1 MGNPG
6 VFRTLGSE
14 ILLQEWYKGQPWQ
27 NGFQNIILLR
37 LEEDSH
43 RHDWT
48 KKTIPGTDFWKKGNP
63 GVFCTLG
70 SEILLQEWYKGQ
82 PWQNGFQNIIL
93 LRLEEDS
100 HRHDW
105 TKKTIPGTDF
115 WKKGN
120 PGVFCTLGSEILL
133 QIYSSETMKEALFSQ
148 PACFIM
154 FSSPQQPWRIRCRL
168 TKPNTWLFL
177 SKID

>member
-1 MGNPG
+1 MPRPKQAGPTPYG
-6 VFRTLGSE
+6 M
-14 ILLQEWYKGQPWQ
+14 
-27 NGFQNIILLR
+27 
-37 LEEDSH
+37 
-43 RHDWT
+43 
-48 KKTIPGTDFWKKGNP
+48 GNP

-133 QIYSSETMKEALFSQ
+133 QEWYEGQPCQNGFQNIVLLRLEEDSHRHHWTKKTTPGTVFWKTGNPGVFRTLGSEILLQYVPDFSAQ
-148 PACFIM
+148 LGYYLRGLI
-154 FSSPQQPWRIRCRL
+154 
-168 TKPNTWLFL
+168 T
-177 SKID
+177 